1 MVRILICLLLTFS
14 NGIFADS
21 AITKPAKKKLTSQ
34 EKRKHK
40 RCSPPQKTY
49 REYNF
54 DEFDEVKK
62 TLLKNGDREGA
73 IRVAERMVPLAK
85 KLIDL
90 EKISLDLADLY
101 FEAGQYEKAAQK
113 YTEFTKL
120 YPGNANI
127 EHALYYAIECNFK
140 NILDAEHDQ
149 TITKETV
156 ELTKQFLDR
165 AKIFV
170 EFTDKVLDI
179 QKQCYNRLIESEQS
193 IIAFYMDRGNYKSV
207 QKRLDN
213 LKKDYLD
220 FMPKIEANILMFDI
234 KLAEKQNNP
243 GLLLAKR
250 TELAEKFPNFNEVV
264 QIAEAK
270 AATSFV
276 NKF

>member
-1 MVRILICLLLTFS
+1 MTGLLICLLLTVCTTVL
-14 NGIFADS
+14 ADG
-21 AITKPAKKKLTSQ
+21 ATANPPKKKLTSQ

-40 RCSPPQKTY
+40 RTGPPPKTY

-54 DEFDEVKK
+54 EEFEEVKN
-62 TLLKNGDREGA
+62 TLLKNKDLEGA

-101 FEAGQYEKAAQK
+101 FEAGYYEKAAQK

-149 TITKETV
+149 TVTKETI

-165 AKIFV
+165 ASIFV
-170 EFTDKVLDI
+170 EYKDKVTDI
-179 QKQCYNRLIESEQS
+179 QKMCYNRLIESEES
-193 IIAFYMDRGNYKSV
+193 IINFYLDRGNYKSV

-220 FMPKIEANILMFDI
+220 FMPKLEADILMFDI
-234 KLAEKQNNP
+234 KLAEKQNAP
-243 GLLLAKR
+243 DIMLAKR
-250 TELAEKFPNFNEVV
+250 TELNEKFPNFSSVV

-270 AATSFV
+270 TAQSFV
-276 NKF
+276 TRF

>member
-14 NGIFADS
+14 TSIFADDAQS
-21 AITKPAKKKLTSQ
+21 KPAKKKLTSQ

-40 RCSPPQKTY
+40 RCSPPPKTY

-62 TLLKNGDREGA
+62 TLIKNEDLEGA
-73 IRVAERMVPLAK
+73 IRIAERMVPLAK

-101 FEAGQYEKAAQK
+101 FQAGQFEKAAQK

-120 YPGNANI
+120 YPGNENI
-127 EHALYYAIECNFK
+127 EHALYHAIECNFK

-149 TITKETV
+149 TTTKETV

-165 AKIFV
+165 ATIFV

-193 IIAFYMDRGNYKSV
+193 IISFYMDRGNYKSV

-220 FMPKIEANILMFDI
+220 FMPKLEANILMFDI
-234 KLAEKQNNP
+234 RLAEKQNTP
-243 GLLLAKR
+243 DILIAKR
-250 TELAEKFPNFNEVV
+250 TELEHKFPNFNEVV
-264 QIAEAK
+264 KMAEAQQAK
-270 AATSFV
+270 SFT
-276 NKF
+276 NRF